1 MAMKQPAHPGRIIG
15 NACLGPLGLSV
26 TQGAKVLDV
35 SRNSL
40 SRVIHGHAAISA
52 QMAIRLEKAGWST
65 ADAWLAMQ
73 TAYDLAEARKQE
85 KQIKVRKYVSPE
97 FDNSSLP
104 QQADKGH

>member
-1 MAMKQPAHPGRIIG
+1 MAMKRPVHPGRIIG
-15 NACLGPLGLSV
+15 NACLGPLGLSI

-40 SRVIHGHAAISA
+40 SRVIHGHAAISP

-85 KQIKVRKYVSPE
+85 RHIKVKKYVSAQ
-97 FDNSSLP
+97 FDLSSVP
-104 QQADKGH
+104 QEADNGH